1 MQFIFWQRKVL
12 QNPVINKLV
21 DGNLTHIILTHIL
34 IATTELSIEEKKYF
48 FFFSEPETLISFPIE
63 K

>member
-21 DGNLTHIILTHIL
+21 DGNLKHIILTHIL
-34 IATTELSIEEKKYF
+34 IATTELSIEEKNT

>member
-21 DGNLTHIILTHIL
+21 DGNLTHIL
-34 IATTELSIEEKKYF
+34 IATTELSIEEKNT